1 MGKKYNSLKKTML
14 KLDRFG
20 HSVSV
25 NYKGEK
31 DFKTL
36 VGSIVTLMIYIV
48 IFINSITIFGEYWN
62 SEN

>member
-1 MGKKYNSLKKTML
+1 MGKNNYSLRKTL
-14 KLDRFG
+14 LELDRFG
-20 HSVSV
+20 HPVSV

-31 DFKTL
+31 EFKTL

-48 IFINSITIFGEYWN
+48 IFINSIAIFGEYWN

>member
-1 MGKKYNSLKKTML
+1 ML

-31 DFKTL
+31 DLKTL
-36 VGSIVTLMIYIV
+36 VGSIVTMMIYIV